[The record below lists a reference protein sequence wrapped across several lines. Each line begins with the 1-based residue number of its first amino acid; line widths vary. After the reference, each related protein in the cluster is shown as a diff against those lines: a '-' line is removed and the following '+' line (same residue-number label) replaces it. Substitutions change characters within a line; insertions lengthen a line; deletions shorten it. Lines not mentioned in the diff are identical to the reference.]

1 LIWRIRAR
9 SVFGRLADEGRRAR
23 AGALWCSV
31 LFDPPG
37 TSTPPRVAFSVG
49 RALGPAVVRNTV
61 RRRLRAAAQTAQT
74 LGLLPPGD
82 YLIGARPSAA
92 DCSFD
97 ELSADLQRMLRSFS
111 DRR

>member
-1 LIWRIRAR
+1 MLFR
-9 SVFGRLADEGRRAR
+9 SLLG
-23 AGALWCSV
+23 
-31 LFDPPG
+31 
-37 TSTPPRVAFSVG
+37 G

-74 LGLLPPGD
+74 QGLLPPGD

-92 DCSFD
+92 GCSYD
-97 ELSADLQRMLRSFS
+97 ELAADLQHLLRSVS